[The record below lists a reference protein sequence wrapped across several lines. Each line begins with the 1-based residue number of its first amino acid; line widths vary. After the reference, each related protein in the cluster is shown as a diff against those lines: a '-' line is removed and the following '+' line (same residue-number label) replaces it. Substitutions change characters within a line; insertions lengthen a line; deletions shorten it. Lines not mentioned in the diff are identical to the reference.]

1 MRRRQ
6 PGLRIIAI
14 LALGFG
20 LVVARQQGW
29 LSPVADTLW
38 GISRPVATLLGGSGR
53 ATGGWFD
60 RLGGSSLEQENQRL
74 RDENAELRQQVV
86 RLKEAEAQNKVL
98 RQQLNFSADIAGK
111 LQAAAVVAYQP
122 DSFRQFI
129 TINRGRKDGLKVG
142 MAVVAEGSLVGKI
155 SEVSSSHAKVFLI
168 NNPDFKVNGLVQE
181 SRASGTVKGQLG
193 SGLVMDKVPQGE
205 DLKPGYSVVTSGLGG
220 EFPKGIL
227 IGRVESVDQSENAIF
242 QTAQLAT
249 PVRFQRLELVFVL
262 EEE

>member
-6 PGLRIIAI
+6 PGLRIIVI

-20 LVVARQQGW
+20 LVLARQQGW
-29 LSPVADTLW
+29 LNPLASLLE
-38 GISRPVATLLGGSGR
+38 GISRPAAALLSGPGK
-53 ATGGWFD
+53 ATGKLFD

-74 RDENAELRQQVV
+74 RAENAELKQQLV
-86 RLKEAEAQNKVL
+86 RLKEAEAQNKIL
-98 RQQLNFSADIAGK
+98 REQLNFSEDTEGK

-129 TINRGRKDGLKVG
+129 TINRGSKDGLKPG
-142 MAVVAEGSLVGKI
+142 LAVIAEGTLVGKI
-155 SEVSSSHAKVFLI
+155 SEVSARTAKVFLV

-181 SRASGTVKGQLG
+181 SRASGTVRGQLG
-193 SGLVMDKVPQGE
+193 SGLMMDKVPQGE
-205 DLKPGYSVVTSGLGG
+205 DIKPGYTVITSGLGG

-242 QTAQLAT
+242 QTAQIT
-249 PVRFQRLELVFVL
+249 SSVRFQRLELVFVL